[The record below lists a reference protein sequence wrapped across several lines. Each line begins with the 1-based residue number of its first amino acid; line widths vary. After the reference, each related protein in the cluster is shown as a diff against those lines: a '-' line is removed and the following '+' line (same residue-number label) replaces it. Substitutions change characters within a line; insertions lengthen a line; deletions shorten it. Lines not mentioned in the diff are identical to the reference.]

1 MADHAGEAETGGGA
15 VGSLVD
21 ILKGLPVSVAQLV
34 LRVTIGWVFFRSGLS
49 KAENMDN
56 AVFLFSDIH
65 PVPLLS
71 PEMAAYLSTFFEL
84 AMPVFLFVGLATR
97 FAAIPL
103 MGMALMIHLVV
114 FPVWN
119 NPGNWVE
126 FGTWFGVFWLLI
138 SAGGGRISLDHLI
151 AKRV

>member
-1 MADHAGEAETGGGA
+1 MADEAGVRVTGGG
-15 VGSLVD
+15 VGNLSD
-21 ILKGLPVSVAQLV
+21 ILNGLPVSVAQLV
-34 LRVTIGWVFFRSGLS
+34 LRVSIGWVFFRSGLS
-49 KAENMDN
+49 KFNDMDN

-71 PEMAAYLSTFFEL
+71 PEAAAYLATFFEL
-84 AMPVFLFVGLATR
+84 AMPLLLFIGLATR

-103 MGMALMIHLVV
+103 LGMTLMIHLVV

-119 NPGNWVE
+119 NHGNWVE

-138 SAGGGRISLDHLI
+138 SSGAGKISLDYLI
-151 AKRV
+151 ARRV